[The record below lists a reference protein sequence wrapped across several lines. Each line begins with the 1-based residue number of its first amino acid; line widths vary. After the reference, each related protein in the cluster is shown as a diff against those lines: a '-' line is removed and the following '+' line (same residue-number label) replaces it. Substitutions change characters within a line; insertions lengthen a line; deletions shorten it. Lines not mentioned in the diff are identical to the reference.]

1 MKISGFTINILSGGI
16 TTLLCINKKLIVFR
30 HDNSLPRNA
39 SNFVNLA
46 WNGRCDMFF
55 SDFSN
60 LIHFYP
66 EFDIPTHKNSRY
78 NHLLS
83 HANKC
88 SLIIKLYYLNTI
100 LKVTQSIRLSRREQA
115 CSYNQ
120 LYSSQ
125 YC

>member
-16 TTLLCINKKLIVFR
+16 ATLLCINKKLIVFR

-60 LIHFYP
+60 PIHFYP
-66 EFDIPTHKNSRY
+66 TFDIQTYENSWQTEIY
-78 NHLLS
+78 IPINLM
-83 HANKC
+83 A
-88 SLIIKLYYLNTI
+88 
-100 LKVTQSIRLSRREQA
+100 
-115 CSYNQ
+115 
-120 LYSSQ
+120 
-125 YC
+125 

>member
-66 EFDIPTHKNSRY
+66 TFDIPTHENSWQTKIY
-78 NHLLS
+78 IPIY
-83 HANKC
+83 
-88 SLIIKLYYLNTI
+88 SLTIKLYYISTI
-100 LKVTQSIRLSRREQA
+100 LKVTQTIRLLCREQA